1 MVYSLDEEIKSM
13 SLGER
18 IRIARTTVKMS
29 QDELAR
35 SLFVTQSYIS
45 DIENNVYE
53 PKWSLMVKLVSV
65 TRKSFEFFA

>member
-1 MVYSLDEEIKSM
+1 MVYSLDEEIKGM

-18 IRIARTTVKMS
+18 IRIARTTVKLS

>member
-1 MVYSLDEEIKSM
+1 MVYSLDEEIKGM

-18 IRIARTTVKMS
+18 IRIARTTVKLS
-29 QDELAR
+29 QEQLAQ

-45 DIENNVYE
+45 DIENDVYE
-53 PKWSLMVKLVSV
+53 PKWGLMVKLVSV